1 MKTKIYMTIVLASVL
16 LSCGKAPQPQLP
28 LIDAATFGGE
38 INGKR
43 VELFTLR
50 NANGVVTQITNY
62 GGRVVN
68 LFVPDRDGNF
78 EDIVLG
84 YSDLN
89 GYLNSNEVYYGT
101 LIGRYG
107 NRISKGEFVLNDS
120 LYKLATNNGAN
131 HLHGGPGGFHNVVW
145 DAVQQDEK
153 TLLLSYLSPDGEE
166 GYPGNLQVNV
176 TYELTDGNALKIQ
189 YWATTDKPTHIN
201 LTHHSFFNLKGA
213 GDGDV
218 NDHLLRINAM
228 YFTPVDEGLIPTGE
242 IKPVAGTPFDFNHLT
257 PIGQRINEND
267 QQLVYGLGYDHNW
280 VLSPSS
286 DVMAFAEDKSN
297 EIKQPYVY
305 EDLTFAA
312 LVVEPAS
319 GRTMEVY
326 TNEPAIQ
333 FYGGN
338 FLNGSDTGKYGKV
351 YSYRGALCLETQ
363 HFPDSPN
370 QPAFPST
377 LLNPGEEYYSVCV
390 YRFGVE

>member
-1 MKTKIYMTIVLASVL
+1 MKSRIYMTILLASVL
-16 LSCGKAPQPQLP
+16 LSCGKVPQPQLP

-38 INGKR
+38 IDGKR

-50 NANGVVTQITNY
+50 NSKGVVTQITNY

-89 GYLNSNEVYYGT
+89 GYLNSNELYFGT

-107 NRISKGEFVLNDS
+107 NRIAKGQFVLNDS
-120 LYKLATNNGAN
+120 LYQLATNNGPN
-131 HLHGGPGGFHNVVW
+131 HLHGGVKGYNNVVW
-145 DAVQQDEK
+145 DAEQQDDR
-153 TLLLSYLSPDGEE
+153 TLLLSYLSVDGEE

-176 TYELTDGNALKIQ
+176 TYELTDDNELKIQ
-189 YWATTDKPTHIN
+189 YWATTDKPTHVN
-201 LTHHSFFNLKGA
+201 LTHHSYFNLKGA
-213 GDGDV
+213 GEGEI
-218 NDHLLRINAM
+218 NDHLLQLNAQ
-228 YFTPVDEGLIPTGE
+228 YFTLVDDGLIPTGE
-242 IKPVAGTPFDFNHLT
+242 IAQVEGTPFDFRQLT
-257 PIGQRINEND
+257 PIGNRVTGD
-267 QQLVYGLGYDHNW
+267 HQQLVYGLGYDHNW
-280 VLSPSS
+280 VLE
-286 DVMAFAEDKSN
+286 AAAEG
-297 EIKQPYVY
+297 
-305 EDLTFAA
+305 LTFAA
-312 LVVEPAS
+312 KVVEPAS

-363 HFPDSPN
+363 HYPDSPN

-390 YRFGVE
+390 YKFGVE